1 MITIN
6 GKDYKPSLV
15 KAAGMFLLPAGIIVA
30 IISFFVAFVMPF
42 AGSCFMSIG
51 FVLVYVSTVYIN
63 ALKDGYGNIDFKKI
77 LTVVLLTLFP
87 VIGIIFMFVGKTV
100 TSNAK
105 KVIIVILAVLWLLF
119 STLLY
124 STASSSNDNNS
135 NASVSGTEVT
145 TTIEPSTKAAET
157 TSKTSNADK
166 TGANKTEADN
176 DVTTS
181 SKTTTKSNAT
191 KETKSV
197 SKSTT
202 ATKANSNKEFPTAE
216 VTATTSGNNIKYVLN
231 TSDDRKK
238 IHYPSC
244 RDVPNIAAENY
255 LEYSGDLEVYFSQ
268 GYTPC
273 GHCHA
278 GQ

>member
-15 KAAGMFLLPAGIIVA
+15 KAAGMFLLPAGIIIA

-63 ALKDGYGNIDFKKI
+63 AIKDGYGNIDFKKI

-135 NASVSGTEVT
+135 NASVSNIEVT

-202 ATKANSNKEFPTAE
+202 ATKANSNKEFPTAA
-216 VTATTSGNNIKYVLN
+216 VAATTSGNNIKYVLN
-231 TSDDRKK
+231 TEKNRMK
-238 IHYPSC
+238 IHKPSC
-244 RDVPNIAAENY
+244 ADVKKIAAENY
-255 LEYSGDLEVYFSQ
+255 SEYSGDIEALFSQ

-278 GQ
+278 GE

>member
-1 MITIN
+1 MIKIN

-15 KAAGMFLLPAGIIVA
+15 KAAGMFLLPAGIIIA

-63 ALKDGYGNIDFKKI
+63 ALKDGYGNIEFKKI
-77 LTVVLLTLFP
+77 LTIVLLVLFP
-87 VIGIIFMFVGKTV
+87 LIGIIFMFVGKTV

-105 KVIIVILAVLWLLF
+105 KVIIVIFAVLWLLF

-124 STASSSNDNNS
+124 STASSSNEDNS
-135 NASVSGTEVT
+135 NVTVSNIEVT
-145 TTIEPSTKAAET
+145 TTIEPSTVTAESA
-157 TSKTSNADK
+157 SKTSSTDK
-166 TGANKTEADN
+166 TDANKTEEDN

-181 SKTTTKSNAT
+181 SKTTTKSNET

-202 ATKANSNKEFPTAE
+202 ATKDNSNKEFPTTA
-216 VTATTSGNNIKYVLN
+216 VTATTSGNNVKYVLN
-231 TSDDRKK
+231 TAENRRK

-255 LEYSGDLEVYFSQ
+255 LEYSGDLEVYFSK
-268 GYTPC
+268 GYTPR

-278 GQ
+278 GE